1 MFFILQSKKQQNML
15 IDATYMMEPTKRY
28 VFSYCLKLINQK
40 KVINPAKVNKKA
52 RNFQKNE
59 WVFLKI
65 DIVLVLPSE
74 L

>member
-1 MFFILQSKKQQNML
+1 MLKVNKSKKV
-15 IDATYMMEPTKRY
+15 T
-28 VFSYCLKLINQK
+28 
-40 KVINPAKVNKKA
+40 NPAKVNKKA

-74 L
+74 F